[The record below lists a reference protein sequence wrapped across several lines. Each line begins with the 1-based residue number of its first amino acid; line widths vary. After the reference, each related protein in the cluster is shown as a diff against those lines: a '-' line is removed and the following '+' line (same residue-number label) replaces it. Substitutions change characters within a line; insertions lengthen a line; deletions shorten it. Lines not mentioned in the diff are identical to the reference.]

1 MEGKGSED
9 KSKIHPELFYNLPSV
24 KKIVDYFQFKDR
36 KHLKELL
43 KDKLRGD
50 QMRIELDNFIFD
62 YSHQNFSPDIF
73 PLLEELVKETDLKQK
88 IQQMFGGKRINKSE
102 DRPVHHMALRALGEN
117 KSYPVEDSKQPLENA
132 VVEVKKVL
140 EKIKDFSNRV
150 RQGQF
155 KGYANDNLTTFV
167 VIGIGGSYLGPEFIY
182 EAMKYDKTCLKNSE
196 GFQIKFI
203 ANVDPVDLKKCLE
216 GLNLRK
222 TLFIINSKTFTTL
235 ETLVNAKSVKSILL
249 DYYFDFLNIQ
259 DVEKQKGITN
269 EIIKHHFVASSSEE
283 KLCSNFGIDVNNVF
297 TFWNWVGGRYSVC
310 STIGLLPL
318 SLCFGYDE
326 VRKFLE
332 GAESMDDHFCKFN
345 KPEDIFKNVPIMLGI
360 IGFLNIYGQ
369 KIESRAIL
377 PYSQALHKFAPH
389 IQQLYMESNG
399 KSVSNEGVSLSQA
412 TGCVVFG

>member
-1 MEGKGSED
+1 MEGKCSED

-73 PLLEELVKETDLKQK
+73 PLLEELVKETDLKHK

-167 VIGIGGSYLGPEFIY
+167 VIGIGGSYLGP
-182 EAMKYDKTCLKNSE
+182 
-196 GFQIKFI
+196 
-203 ANVDPVDLKKCLE
+203 
-216 GLNLRK
+216 
-222 TLFIINSKTFTTL
+222 
-235 ETLVNAKSVKSILL
+235 
-249 DYYFDFLNIQ
+249 
-259 DVEKQKGITN
+259 
-269 EIIKHHFVASSSEE
+269 
-283 KLCSNFGIDVNNVF
+283 
-297 TFWNWVGGRYSVC
+297 
-310 STIGLLPL
+310 
-318 SLCFGYDE
+318 
-326 VRKFLE
+326 
-332 GAESMDDHFCKFN
+332 
-345 KPEDIFKNVPIMLGI
+345 
-360 IGFLNIYGQ
+360 
-369 KIESRAIL
+369 
-377 PYSQALHKFAPH
+377 
-389 IQQLYMESNG
+389 
-399 KSVSNEGVSLSQA
+399 
-412 TGCVVFG
+412 